1 MKKRPYREL
10 LGAIGYCA
18 SWTRPDIATA
28 VSICRRFQQDPGERH
43 WRALKRCALYLR
55 ATKDRCIR
63 FSAAAADIRMVGYVD
78 ADYAESDVDSS
89 KSRTGYI
96 YFVCGG
102 PVVWRSSLQPVVAQS
117 TCEAEYIAA
126 NAAAREAEWMRMIH
140 DDLFLSIPNLSL
152 KRGKPVLIH
161 EDNQGCIALAK
172 NFMVTKRSKHIRIR
186 FHYLRQQLA
195 EGIITL
201 EYIASEEN
209 IADLLTKAL
218 KRPTF
223 IKLRDL
229 MVVTPL

>member
-1 MKKRPYREL
+1 M
-10 LGAIGYCA
+10 
-18 SWTRPDIATA
+18 
-28 VSICRRFQQDPGERH
+28 
-43 WRALKRCALYLR
+43 
-55 ATKDRCIR
+55 
-63 FSAAAADIRMVGYVD
+63 
-78 ADYAESDVDSS
+78 
-89 KSRTGYI
+89 
-96 YFVCGG
+96 
-102 PVVWRSSLQPVVAQS
+102 
-117 TCEAEYIAA
+117 
-126 NAAAREAEWMRMIH
+126 
-140 DDLFLSIPNLSL
+140 
-152 KRGKPVLIH
+152 IH

-172 NFMVTKRSKHIRIR
+172 NFMVTKRSKRIRIR